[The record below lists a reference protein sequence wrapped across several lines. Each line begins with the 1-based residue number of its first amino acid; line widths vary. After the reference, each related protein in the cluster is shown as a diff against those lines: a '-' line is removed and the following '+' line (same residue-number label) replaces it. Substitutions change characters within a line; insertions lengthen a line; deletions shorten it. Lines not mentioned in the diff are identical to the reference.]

1 MAIPAGITTATVTRD
16 APSGTGRVMAR
27 FIPSETLF
35 WEGTQLDLFFDAASP
50 ADGEPLEVD
59 LPHTDQTGFTS
70 ATGRPIT
77 DWHYTVRLWLIAE
90 DEESTFPP
98 RTLRLPAAESS
109 LDLAGVDFRE
119 PVRSA
124 AATPSTLG
132 LTGPAGPAGPAG
144 ADGADGPAGPVGAT
158 GPAGPAGADG
168 ATGAAG
174 PAGPAGPTGATGP
187 AGADS
192 TVPGPTGPAGETGSA
207 GTAGATGPAGAA
219 GATGATGATGSAGAA
234 GAAGATGPAGP
245 TGPVAALSIVFGG

>member
-35 WEGTQLDLFFDAASP
+35 WEGAQLDLFFDAASP

-59 LPHTDQTGFTS
+59 LPHTDQTGFTN
-70 ATGRPIT
+70 AAGRPIT

-98 RTLRLPAAESS
+98 RTLRLLATESS
-109 LDLAGVDFRE
+109 LDLAGIDFGE
-119 PVRSA
+119 PVSSA

-132 LTGPAGPAGPAG
+132 LTGPPGPQGPAGDAGPAG
-144 ADGADGPAGPVGAT
+144 ADGADGAT
-158 GPAGPAGADG
+158 GPAGADG
-168 ATGAAG
+168 ATGADGADGEQGEPGIQGEPGATG
-174 PAGPAGPTGATGP
+174 PAGAAGATGATGAAGATGP

-192 TVPGPTGPAGETGSA
+192 TVPGPTGPAG
-207 GTAGATGPAGAA
+207 
-219 GATGATGATGSAGAA
+219 AA
-234 GAAGATGPAGP
+234 GAAGETGPAGP